1 MWTYGLKH
9 VLKMGQNICYW
20 SVPDSLGHMGTVHSE
35 CGSEFTEGWV
45 PKVKLSGVQRKDSL
59 L

>member
-9 VLKMGQNICYW
+9 VLNMEQIICYW

-35 CGSEFTEGWV
+35 YGSEFTEGWV
-45 PKVKLSGVQRKDSL
+45 TKIELSGAQSKDCL